1 VALPGFFK
9 GTEMPTAGWWDALWP
24 DPASTVAG
32 IGIAAGMEVIDLCCG
47 DGWFTLPMAKIAR
60 YVTAIDIERT
70 MLDAARGRL
79 AQHGVA
85 DCAFV
90 EGDAYDIDRVIAR
103 PADFVFLANAFHG
116 VPEKTRLAR
125 AVANSLGP
133 HELFAIVNWHARPRD
148 ETPIRGGPRG
158 PATELRVTP
167 EATCAAVE
175 PAGFRLRQLLELPP
189 YHYGAVFEKV

>member
-24 DPASTVAG
+24 DPAATVAG
-32 IGIAAGMEVIDLCCG
+32 IGIAAGMEVVDLCCG

-79 AQHGVA
+79 AQNGVA
-85 DCAFV
+85 GCAFV

-116 VPEKTRLAR
+116 VPERRASPALLQIPLAHTGFSRLSIGTRGR
-125 AVANSLGP
+125 ATRR
-133 HELFAIVNWHARPRD
+133 LFGADRAGRRPNC
-148 ETPIRGGPRG
+148 G
-158 PATELRVTP
+158 
-167 EATCAAVE
+167 
-175 PAGFRLRQLLELPP
+175 
-189 YHYGAVFEKV
+189 